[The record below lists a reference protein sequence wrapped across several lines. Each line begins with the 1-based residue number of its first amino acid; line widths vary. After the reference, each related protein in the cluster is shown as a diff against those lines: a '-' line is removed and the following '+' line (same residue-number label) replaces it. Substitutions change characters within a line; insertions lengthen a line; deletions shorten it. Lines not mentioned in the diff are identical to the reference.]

1 MKITFGENLRALRV
15 RDNVTQEQLAD
26 ALGLTSKAVSRWENE
41 ATYPDIS
48 LLPVI
53 ASFFNV
59 TTDHLLGVE
68 NGKRAKLIQD
78 IIDRDLE
85 LRNKGQTEKSI
96 EFLQEK
102 LKDYPNSPEIL
113 SALATSLYSF
123 ALTLDGEEKRENILK
138 SAEMCKM
145 GLKYANAGTDPQI
158 NCNCRQLLV
167 FNYTELGEREA
178 AREIALQI
186 TNLWCCREIVYPLT
200 LEGKEA
206 LAAYQNNLIQF
217 IDAAF
222 LTMNGMIKRYG
233 GFSDEQ
239 ILAFTEM
246 RERFIFTVM
255 GEDPC
260 FYNDRLFINEMLA
273 AKLHIKSGNKPGIL
287 KSIQKLFKYASAF
300 EERPS
305 PSKFAVF
312 WLSEVE
318 DYPEKCT
325 KSTPQTLYDQLFEFI
340 CANRLESILGD
351 NNDFQEILKSL
362 GEKKNNCV

>member
-1 MKITFGENLRALRV
+1 MKITFGENLRALRG
-15 RDNVTQEQLAD
+15 RDNITQEQLAD
-26 ALGLTSKAVSRWENE
+26 ALGITSKAVSRWENE

-48 LLPVI
+48 MLPVI

-59 TTDHLLGVE
+59 TTDQLLGVE
-68 NGKRAKLIQD
+68 SCKKARLIQD

-85 LRNKGQTEKSI
+85 LRNKGQTIKSI
-96 EFLQEK
+96 EFLQES

-113 SALATSLYSF
+113 SALALSLYTF
-123 ALTLDGEEKRENILK
+123 ALTRDGEEKRENLLK

-145 GLKYANAGTDPQI
+145 GLKYTDVGTDPQI
-158 NCNCRQLLV
+158 SHNCRQLLV

-178 AREIALQI
+178 AREIASQI
-186 TNLWCCREIVYPLT
+186 TNLWCCREIVYPHT

-206 LAAYQNNLIQF
+206 LETYQNNLIQF

-222 LTMNGMIKRYG
+222 LTMNGIRRWG

-239 ILAFTEM
+239 LLAFTEM

-255 GEDPC
+255 GENPC

-273 AKLHIKSGNKPGIL
+273 AKIHIKNGNKLGIL
-287 KSIQKLFKYASAF
+287 KSLQKLFKYASAF

-305 PSKFAVF
+305 PSKFSVF

-325 KSTPQTLYDQLFEFI
+325 KSTTQTLYDQLSELI
-340 CANRLESILGD
+340 CANSLENILGD
-351 NNDFQEILKSL
+351 NNEFQNILKRL
-362 GEKKNNCV
+362 NEKLE